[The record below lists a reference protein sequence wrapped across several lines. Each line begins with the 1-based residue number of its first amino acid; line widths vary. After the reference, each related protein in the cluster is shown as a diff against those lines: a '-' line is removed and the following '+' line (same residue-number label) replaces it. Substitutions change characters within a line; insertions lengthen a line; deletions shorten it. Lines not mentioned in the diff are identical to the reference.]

1 MASGLAD
8 AWFGKL
14 DALCDDV
21 RRAAR
26 GALCSAVERD
36 SIAELARQSHQGAG
50 DVTYAI
56 DVPAERA
63 LDDWLASEA
72 RRGPLSL
79 LTEDAGWRHV
89 GPGPRGVMVE
99 LSGFDHGGPRIVVDP
114 IDGTRNLMTDLRS
127 AWTVVALAPPGA
139 SEPRMSDVVLG
150 VLSELAIEGTRRPG
164 LTGVWIAERKVCSIG
179 VAVRRWVTWH
189 GLALNLHTDLAPFR
203 RFHPCGLS
211 PDVMTRVADHA
222 ELPPTNLLGEVLL
235 VKHFC
240 RVFGHE
246 LPPMPPLA
254 ASEEGGFGPGFRPL
268 PVL

>member
-1 MASGLAD
+1 MTLLEVRRLGRTQYAD
-8 AWFGKL
+8 AH
-14 DALCDDV
+14 ALQQDC
-21 RRAAR
+21 
-26 GALCSAVERD
+26 
-36 SIAELARQSHQGAG
+36 LAKRIE
-50 DVTYAI
+50 D
-56 DVPAERA
+56 E
-63 LDDWLASEA
+63 LDDL
-72 RRGPLSL
+72 LL
-79 LTEDAGWRHV
+79 LTEHEPVITIGRGTPAEEQRALAGTGIPVVEVERGGEATYH
-89 GPGPRGVMVE
+89 GPGQLVAY
-99 LSGFDHGGPRIVVDP
+99 P
-114 IDGTRNLMTDLRS
+114 ILKLD
-127 AWTVVALAPPGA
+127 
-139 SEPRMSDVVLG
+139 EPRRDLHRYLRDLEEVVIGL
-150 VLSELAIEGTRRPG
+150 LAELDIAGLRRPG
-164 LTGVWIAERKVCSIG
+164 LTGVWIGERKVCSIG

-254 ASEEGGFGPGFRPL
+254 PSEPTGPGFRPL